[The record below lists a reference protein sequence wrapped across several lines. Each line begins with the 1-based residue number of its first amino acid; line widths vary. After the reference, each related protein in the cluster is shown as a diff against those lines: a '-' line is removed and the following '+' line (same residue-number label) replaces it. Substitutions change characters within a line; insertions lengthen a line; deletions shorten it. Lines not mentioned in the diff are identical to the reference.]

1 MFKGIKL
8 YIVVAVA
15 VALLVVLLL
24 GLNMYMKYTD
34 SGLERSIK
42 SIEGVRS
49 VEIIQDK
56 VSEKIYVGIDKNADL
71 QGLYLN
77 IENEINKES
86 PQSEIKIRDTEG
98 KDYEKLK
105 TAFDDISFYV
115 YESVVKG
122 NFPEMINDIQ
132 VKLKSSGIN
141 YTIKV
146 DEKNIYVSLSFG
158 DSALYRV
165 INYSQVFK
173 GGTQ

>member
-8 YIVVAVA
+8 YVVVVVAA
-15 VALLVVLLL
+15 ALLVVLLL
-24 GLNMYMKYTD
+24 GLNMYMRYTD
-34 SGLERSIK
+34 SDLEKSIK

-49 VEIIQDK
+49 VEIIKDK

-71 QGLYLN
+71 QDLYLS

-86 PQSEIKIRDTEG
+86 PQSEIKIQDMKG
-98 KDYEKLK
+98 KDYDKLR
-105 TAFDDISFYV
+105 TAFDDISFYI
-115 YESVVKG
+115 YESMVKG

-158 DSALYRV
+158 DSALYKV
-165 INYSQVFK
+165 VNYSQVFK